1 MYRQAFLVTARSFT
15 RARSSHKL
23 LRVVAIARQHA
34 CVSVYSVAC
43 VTNDEMH
50 ACVCDHANVRDAY
63 NHAPSISR
71 PRCFHTIRPYQN
83 VRMRLCLYRIF
94 LCLLPLFAFP
104 SPVFLSLSLSLSFFI
119 FDSPILISVYFL
131 PLASCLLPLAL
142 FLRSQPLHS
151 FPSAFFYL
159 KEVFETDFILYRSLQ
174 LTNKSIGV
182 KTGLLCTILC
192 KSDKLIIFCSIFIEK
207 CNLEF

>member
-1 MYRQAFLVTARSFT
+1 ML
-15 RARSSHKL
+15 SHDKTL
-23 LRVVAIARQHA
+23 SECTHA
-34 CVSVYSVAC
+34 TLPLSYFPLPPASLCVSV
-43 VTNDEMH
+43 
-50 ACVCDHANVRDAY
+50 
-63 NHAPSISR
+63 PG
-71 PRCFHTIRPYQN
+71 
-83 VRMRLCLYRIF
+83 
-94 LCLLPLFAFP
+94 FP
-104 SPVFLSLSLSLSFFI
+104 LSLSLSLSFFI
-119 FDSPILISVYFL
+119 FDSPILTSVYFL

>member
-43 VTNDEMH
+43 VANDEMH
-50 ACVCDHANVRDAY
+50 AYVCDHANVRDAY

-94 LCLLPLFAFP
+94 LCLLPLLAFP
-104 SPVFLSLSLSLSFFI
+104 SPVFLSLSLSLFFFYI
-119 FDSPILISVYFL
+119 RFSYSYFGVF
-131 PLASCLLPLAL
+131 PSSCLLLFPPFLTGTYFTISTPPLVLKRFFL
-142 FLRSQPLHS
+142 FERRIRNRFHS
-151 FPSAFFYL
+151 L
-159 KEVFETDFILYRSLQ
+159 
-174 LTNKSIGV
+174 
-182 KTGLLCTILC
+182 
-192 KSDKLIIFCSIFIEK
+192 SIFTADE
-207 CNLEF
+207 

>member
-104 SPVFLSLSLSLSFFI
+104 SPVCLSLSLSLSLFLY
-119 FDSPILISVYFL
+119 SILLFLLLCISFLL
-131 PLASCLLPLAL
+131 PLASCLLLFFYDLNPSTRSQAL
-142 FLRSQPLHS
+142 FSTWKKYSKQISFFIDLYSWRIKVLASRPDFSVRS
-151 FPSAFFYL
+151 Y
-159 KEVFETDFILYRSLQ
+159 VN
-174 LTNKSIGV
+174 LTN
-182 KTGLLCTILC
+182 L
-192 KSDKLIIFCSIFIEK
+192 
-207 CNLEF
+207 